1 MKRKLPPEG
10 ATDAQAC
17 GLDTSTGRSRR
28 QPQISCD
35 LCRHKKLKCDRGRP
49 CSNCVARG
57 KECQGGPVFA
67 SVSGVADSAQ
77 ILERLRRLEEAVF
90 ATKDGVLQ
98 DVQDTKARTRASKDT
113 TPSHPLPTPSTDLD
127 YPSVGDDGPSDTRAN
142 YTFQVAE
149 PMAPSTTQPPCTSEA
164 SPCVLLPAKQDTLA
178 MFDYFLRTSHC
189 NPRAIHVPYAR
200 SAISNFYSRNLGVR
214 SRARQPPDAAVA
226 AFIFSFCATAAFFWD
241 KRGFPTHQLFSSVD
255 QAVRK
260 SNVWLNATWDLLDQS
275 RRLAGSGSLQEVQAY
290 LVLSDLLYNMEGCST
305 RFRYLHNRA
314 LTVAREIQLHLID
327 FATGTRPDDSDPL
340 TEVKRR
346 LWWHIASTDWLL
358 STMGGPLDRTYQVH
372 PRHMMVHYPRNV
384 NLDDL
389 STTFPASTVTD
400 MTYFLLRTRLA
411 EVCRKVADALP
422 LGSPEIDS
430 LPYDQVLAIGQLF
443 EDAWTAMPPV
453 FAIDT
458 PLHPDTPPSAM
469 TDRQIVTLAF
479 HARRARIFRPFLLPE
494 QPRPGRNLDPRR
506 ARFRS
511 LCLQS
516 ARSVLRIASAL
527 LLKSIEESEAS
538 PWPLP
543 LMHRSGCVISHLFM
557 ACVVLATDTKL
568 IHTNGDDVFNWEVE
582 AIRIE
587 LSDARL
593 VLERVAEKSN
603 MASSLV
609 SKLIGVLKRHS
620 GHTVVASSMK
630 KQPEEAR
637 YAGGMTTPSGT
648 DTTTSQGT
656 ASANSTL
663 TPNIEAVAPDWTE
676 KQPSGCDP
684 ADPVDGPEGNST
696 EFGWDSATNTDYYN
710 NPALDGIEWAA
721 LMGNGFTDADSW
733 GQLFADLDTAF
744 PASM

>member
-1 MKRKLPPEG
+1 MKRKLSPEG
-10 ATDAQAC
+10 ATDALAR
-17 GLDTSTGRSRR
+17 GPDTNTGRSRR

-90 ATKDGVLQ
+90 ETKDGVHQ
-98 DVQDTKARTRASKDT
+98 EIQDTEARTLERKDT
-113 TPSHPLPTPSTDLD
+113 TPPHPLPTPSTDLD
-127 YPSVGDDGPSDTRAN
+127 YPSVGDDGPSDARES
-142 YTFQVAE
+142 YTFRVAE
-149 PMAPSTTQPPCTSEA
+149 PMDPSITKPPCPSEA
-164 SPCVLLPAKQDTLA
+164 SLCVLLPAKQDTLA

-189 NPRAIHVPYAR
+189 NPRAIHVPYTR
-200 SAISNFYSRNLGVR
+200 SAVSDFYSRAFGAR
-214 SRARQPPDAAVA
+214 SRARQSPDAAVA

-241 KRGFPTHQLFSSVD
+241 KRGFPSYQMFSSVD
-255 QAVRK
+255 QAVRQ
-260 SNVWLNATWDLLDQS
+260 SNVWLNAAWDLLDQS
-275 RRLAGSGSLQEVQAY
+275 RRVPGSGSLHEVQAY

-327 FATGTRPDDSDPL
+327 VATGTGPVDDDPL

-372 PRHMMVHYPRNV
+372 RRHMIVNYPRNV

-389 STTFPASTVTD
+389 STTFPASTITD

-430 LPYDQVLAIGQLF
+430 LPYYQVLAISQLF

-453 FAIDT
+453 FALDT
-458 PLHPDTPPSAM
+458 PLPPDTPPSAM

-494 QPRPGRNLDPRR
+494 QARPGRNLDPRC

-568 IHTNGDDVFNWEVE
+568 IHPSGDDVFNWEVE

-587 LSDARL
+587 LSDARR

-620 GHTVVASSMK
+620 GHTVVTSSTK
-630 KQPEEAR
+630 KQPEEPP
-637 YAGGMTTPSGT
+637 YPGEMTTPSGT
-648 DTTTSQGT
+648 DSTTTQGT
-656 ASANSTL
+656 LSVNSATAPYIEASA
-663 TPNIEAVAPDWTE
+663 AGWAE
-676 KQPSGCDP
+676 KQPLGREL
-684 ADPVDGPEGNST
+684 AHPVNGQEVNLT
-696 EFGWDSATNTDYYN
+696 EFGWNSTSNTEYYGTS
-710 NPALDGIEWAA
+710 ALDGIEWSA